1 LLRKCYQLYNKS
13 AFELL
18 DETRLQLVHRLVQEE
33 GVSVRSLAADMGYS
47 SPYYL
52 EKKYEEFLEKNF
64 PPHK

>member
-1 LLRKCYQLYNKS
+1 
-13 AFELL
+13 
-18 DETRLQLVHRLVQEE
+18 LQLVHRLVQEE